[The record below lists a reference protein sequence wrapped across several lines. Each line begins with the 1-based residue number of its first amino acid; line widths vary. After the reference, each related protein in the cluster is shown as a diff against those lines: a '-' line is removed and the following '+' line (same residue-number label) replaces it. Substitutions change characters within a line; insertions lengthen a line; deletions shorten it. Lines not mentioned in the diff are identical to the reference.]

1 MDNVKFWVNA
11 CLKLALILL
20 AGYMIYSWNQHKSG
34 SSIDAEALK
43 KIDSLNIINNSV
55 TIENEKLKLINE
67 NLYEQVLNFNNQLQA
82 VKPVYQKKLSEYS
95 SASKEKKSELV
106 KSEYEKRL
114 KERKGER

>member
-67 NLYEQVLNFNNQLQA
+67 NLYEQVLNFNNQLIRRNSPRTDQL
-82 VKPVYQKKLSEYS
+82 QKKRNQS
-95 SASKEKKSELV
+95 
-106 KSEYEKRL
+106 L
-114 KERKGER
+114 KNQNMRND